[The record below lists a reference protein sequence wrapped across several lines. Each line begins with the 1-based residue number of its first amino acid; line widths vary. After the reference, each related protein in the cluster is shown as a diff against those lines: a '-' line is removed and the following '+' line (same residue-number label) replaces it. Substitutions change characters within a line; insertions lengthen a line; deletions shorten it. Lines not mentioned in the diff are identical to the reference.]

1 MRSSATLRKMVTLAV
16 TLISLTAVLA
26 TIVIVPHWSNGAPP
40 FRRLSDPHAEP
51 AGRAASQAA
60 ATSSWKSFLGTPK
73 VLTASDDLPADCIPK
88 LSGPPGSPY
97 QLGLVGTVN
106 DGVLMAGPARIADIT
121 AKFCGVVTVVKG
133 QPPCGATG
141 SVYSPPDGQI
151 FGSLS
156 AELTLIPGMDPKV
169 PFTAHPGT
177 ISGGFGCGSSTHGL
191 VVNLKATVS
200 GSTGLYGL
208 SCTIGPLTIPL
219 SGAVTGPLSNVSVTL
234 RGNDFAVPGV
244 RASPTCS
251 GQVPSNLDALAGLPI
266 APGGASAT
274 LPVTGSLYQ
283 PGP

>member
-1 MRSSATLRKMVTLAV
+1 
-16 TLISLTAVLA
+16 
-26 TIVIVPHWSNGAPP
+26 
-40 FRRLSDPHAEP
+40 
-51 AGRAASQAA
+51 
-60 ATSSWKSFLGTPK
+60 
-73 VLTASDDLPADCIPK
+73 VLTASDDLPADCMPK
-88 LSGPPGSPY
+88 PSGPPGSPY

-106 DGVLMAGPARIADIT
+106 DGVLVAGPARIADIT

-141 SVYSPPDGQI
+141 SAYSPPDGQI

-156 AELTLIPGMDPKV
+156 AELTLVPGMDPKV

-177 ISGGFGCGSSTHGL
+177 ITGGFGCGSSTHGL

-219 SGAVTGPLSNVSVTL
+219 SGAVTGPLSQVSVTL
-234 RGNDFAVPGV
+234 RGNDFAVPAV
-244 RASPTCS
+244 KSSPTCS
-251 GQVPSNLDALAGLPI
+251 GQVPSNLNAIAGLPI
-266 APGGASAT
+266 APGGANAT

-283 PGP
+283 PAP